1 MPRPNR
7 QTPHPT
13 EPPRPKS
20 DTLGRPDAA
29 APQQVPVAI
38 LQQSAAA
45 PHPAVHPL
53 ARSSRRSAARAEVAQ
68 HFKVKEVHPDD
79 PETDETTRPA

>member
-20 DTLGRPDAA
+20 DTLGLSDAA
-29 APQQVPVAI
+29 TPQQGPLAN

-45 PHPAVHPL
+45 PHPAVIAL
-53 ARSSRRSAARAEVAQ
+53 ARLLGRSAARAEVAQ
-68 HFKVKEVHPDD
+68 HFKDKEVHPDD
-79 PETDETTRPA
+79 PETDETTRRA

>member
-13 EPPRPKS
+13 QTPRPKS
-20 DTLGRPDAA
+20 DTLGLPDAA

-38 LQQSAAA
+38 LQQSVAA
-45 PHPAVHPL
+45 PDPAVLAL
-53 ARSSRRSAARAEVAQ
+53 ARLLGRSAARAEVAQ
-68 HFKVKEVHPDD
+68 HLKKEEASTDG
-79 PETDETTRPA
+79 PETDETTRRA